1 MKAKLQQM
9 LAHLV
14 GIGKELIKLIQS
26 KYKLINQEYA
36 ERNKTS
42 KQMQLNARVYDI
54 MRECA
59 IDLYEALGSQS
70 YSCLQKIV
78 NPQSFRCYDYKI
90 VKGMIL
96 YRYTLSKQS
105 SDRLP
110 AVIVGNLRDNMNR
123 DITARYHDIASRY
136 GYDVLFANFPILAN
150 GIYVFSIADGGEDI
164 ILTIASHYQPY
175 TDLLT

>member
-1 MKAKLQQM
+1 MKDKLKQT
-9 LAHLV
+9 LAHV
-14 GIGKELIKLIQS
+14 VEGVKELIKLIQS
-26 KYKLINQEYA
+26 KYKLINQEYV
-36 ERNKTS
+36 ERNRTS
-42 KQMQLNARVYDI
+42 KQTQLNSRVYDI

-96 YRYTLSKQS
+96 FRYTLAKQS

-110 AVIVGNLRDNMNR
+110 AVIVDNLQNNMNR
-123 DITARYHDIASRY
+123 DIAARHHDIASRY

-150 GIYVFSIADGGEDI
+150 GIYILSISDGGTDI
-164 ILTIASHYQPY
+164 LITVASYYQPY